1 MHATSTLLQPPVVL
15 PFVDWATHDCCAI
28 SFMAQEKAT
37 EKKMRCL
44 TAHVGRLEADCAR
57 TRVAKKTETPNA
69 LIAPLQ
75 PRVNYH
81 KNSHRLNR
89 QLQSAAYST
98 RRALVQGSWITV
110 FVSSREKQAK
120 PNRTEPK
127 RFGDHPTQQPSLFLF
142 RDIRGNSP
150 LLSLLAEFIAGDL
163 PAGSA
168 ERHKTEKA
176 NLNCRPRTL
185 TSSQRF

>member
-1 MHATSTLLQPPVVL
+1 
-15 PFVDWATHDCCAI
+15 
-28 SFMAQEKAT
+28 
-37 EKKMRCL
+37 MRCL

-57 TRVAKKTETPNA
+57 TRVAKKTETPSA

-89 QLQSAAYST
+89 QLQSAPYST
-98 RRALVQGSWITV
+98 RRALVHGSWITV
-110 FVSSREKQAK
+110 FVSSREEQAK

-142 RDIRGNSP
+142 RDIEGSVPCP

-176 NLNCRPRTL
+176 NLNCRPQTL